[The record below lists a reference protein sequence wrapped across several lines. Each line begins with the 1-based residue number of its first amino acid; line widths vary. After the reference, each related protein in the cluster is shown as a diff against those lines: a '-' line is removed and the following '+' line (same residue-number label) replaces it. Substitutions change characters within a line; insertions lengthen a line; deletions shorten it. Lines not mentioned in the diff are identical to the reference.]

1 MVQNNFAEYFWSS
14 SSFPNFCMCLG
25 GFLASLWEWS
35 QQASGNCPSKP
46 LGTVLTSLWEY
57 ISSTFLIIILM
68 RLAFTFEPIAALKH
82 CCKELF
88 LLNIS
93 YLDVF
98 PCITITDQTMFVCAV
113 SPSGNQCHTTAGTH
127 QHTPS
132 SLLPVTAQPEIY
144 VYLQWQVLFII
155 YFLYQ

>member
-1 MVQNNFAEYFWSS
+1 MQK
-14 SSFPNFCMCLG
+14 LRITG
-25 GFLASLWEWS
+25 GFPGSLWELF
-35 QQASGNCPSKP
+35 QQASGNCPGKP
-46 LGTVLTSLWEY
+46 LGTVPLWY
-57 ISSTFLIIILM
+57 NINIYLVHI
-68 RLAFTFEPIAALKH
+68 AFTFEPIAALKH

-144 VYLQWQVLFII
+144 VYLQWQVLFTI